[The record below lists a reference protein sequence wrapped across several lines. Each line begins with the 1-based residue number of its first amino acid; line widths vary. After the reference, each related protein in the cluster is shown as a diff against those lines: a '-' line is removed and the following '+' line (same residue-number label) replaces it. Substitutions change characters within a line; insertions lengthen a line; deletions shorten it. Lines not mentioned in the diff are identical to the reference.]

1 MVSGSDAAR
10 IEEQARAQEA
20 LERWMRA
27 MVDTHSV
34 EDGVLWPHLE
44 DGERQRRL
52 DIVMSRY
59 PELEPSLVLVTRGW
73 EAAETLVAG
82 EASAISVRA
91 VVSAYEDFVSGAV
104 FSTADNY
111 FTSDGLNYR
120 WIVNAWGEFQEKCR
134 EAADHDLRPSPREV
148 LLNQVSLSLD
158 GSLLWRLCRS
168 PEGGPPS
175 SVGDSW
181 ATQSDVL
188 ERMSQYPGEERVAA
202 VLGNPMTPQDVLAAG
217 LHIFPYPQ
225 QFWSSVDEDEVGLAL
240 LGGNYAEDDEVQR
253 LIDVSIGWRKIL
265 IRNRMLPEQT
275 VHGVLTSL
283 GFAFTEYPTRAA
295 ALLHPAMPGHALA
308 AAFLE
313 GSAVY
318 GLDWTAACIG
328 VNPATPA
335 DVLAQYPTLDRSRSV
350 NFLDLM
356 DITVDQVIV
365 AAAINP
371 STPGSSRVQLS
382 ALDSEDVAF
391 ALKATAR

>member
-1 MVSGSDAAR
+1 LSDEADTGR
-10 IEEQARAQEA
+10 LEEQARALDA

-27 MVDTHSV
+27 MADTRSV
-34 EDGVLWPHLE
+34 QDGVLWPHLE
-44 DGERQRRL
+44 DGERHRRL
-52 DIVMSRY
+52 GVLRSRY
-59 PELEPSLVLVTRGW
+59 PELEPSLALVTRGW
-73 EAAETLVAG
+73 EAAEALVVAD
-82 EASAISVRA
+82 ASAISLRSI
-91 VVSAYEDFVSGAV
+91 VSAYENFVSGAV

-120 WIVNAWGEFQEKCR
+120 SIVNAWREFQEKCH
-134 EAADHDLRPSPREV
+134 EAADQDLRPSPREV
-148 LLNQVSLSLD
+148 LLDQVTLSLD

-168 PEGGPPS
+168 PEGGSPS
-175 SVGDSW
+175 SEGDSW
-181 ATQSDVL
+181 ATESDVL
-188 ERMSQYPGEERVAA
+188 ERMSQYPDGEQVAS
-202 VLGNPMTPQDVLAAG
+202 VLGNPMTPDSVLAAG
-217 LHIFPYPQ
+217 LELLPYPQ
-225 QFWSSVDEDEVGLAL
+225 EFWSSVDEDEVGLAL
-240 LGGNYAEDDEVQR
+240 LGSDYAEDEEVQR
-253 LIDVSIGWRKIL
+253 LIDAGIGWRKIL
-265 IRNRMLPEQT
+265 IRNRALPEQT

-308 AAFLE
+308 SAFLQ

-335 DVLAQYPTLDRSRSV
+335 DVLAQYPTSDRSRSV

-371 STPGSSRVQLS
+371 STPGSARLHLS
-382 ALDSEDVAF
+382 ALDSEDVAL
-391 ALKATAR
+391 ALRATAR

>member
-1 MVSGSDAAR
+1 MSGSDAAQ

-27 MVDTHSV
+27 MVNTHSV
-34 EDGVLWPHLE
+34 QDGVLWPHLE
-44 DGERQRRL
+44 NGERQRRL
-52 DIVMSRY
+52 DIVLSRY

-73 EAAETLVAG
+73 EAAEALVAG
-82 EASAISVRA
+82 QAAAISVRA
-91 VVSAYEDFVSGAV
+91 VISAYEDFVSGAV

-134 EAADHDLRPSPREV
+134 EAADADLRPSPREV
-148 LLNQVSLSLD
+148 LLGQVSLSLD

-168 PEGGPPS
+168 PEGDSPS

-181 ATQSDVL
+181 ATESDVL
-188 ERMSQYPGEERVAA
+188 ERMSQYPGEEQVAS
-202 VLGNPMTPQDVLAAG
+202 VLGNPMTPHDVLAAG
-217 LHIFPYPQ
+217 LHILPYPQ
-225 QFWSSVDEDEVGLAL
+225 QFWSSVDEDEIGLAL
-240 LGGNYAEDDEVQR
+240 LGCDYAEDEEVQR

-265 IRNRMLPEQT
+265 IRNRALPGQA

-295 ALLHPAMPGHALA
+295 ALLHPAMPGYALA
-308 AAFLE
+308 AAFLQGQE
-313 GSAVY
+313 VY

-371 STPGSSRVQLS
+371 GTPASTRLRLS
-382 ALDSEDVAF
+382 ALDSEDVAL
-391 ALKATAR
+391 ALEATAR

>member
-1 MVSGSDAAR
+1 MSGEADTGQL
-10 IEEQARAQEA
+10 EEQARAQEA

-34 EDGVLWPHLE
+34 KDGVLWPHLE

-52 DIVMSRY
+52 VILMSRY
-59 PELEPSLVLVTRGW
+59 PELEPSLTLVTRGW
-73 EAAETLVAG
+73 EAAEALVVA
-82 EASAISVRA
+82 EASAISLRA
-91 VVSAYEDFVSGAV
+91 VVSAYQDFVSGAV

-120 WIVNAWGEFQEKCR
+120 WIVNAWGEFQERCR

-148 LLNQVSLSLD
+148 LLQQVSLSLD
-158 GSLLWRLCRS
+158 GPLLWRLCRRIDGAS
-168 PEGGPPS
+168 LS
-175 SVGDSW
+175 DVGDSW
-181 ATQSDVL
+181 ATEPDVL
-188 ERMSQYPGEERVAA
+188 EGMSQYPDGEQVAA
-202 VLGNPMTPQDVLAAG
+202 VLGNPMTPISVLVEG
-217 LHIFPYPQ
+217 LEILPYPQ

-240 LGGNYAEDDEVQR
+240 LGCDYAEDEEVQR
-253 LIDVSIGWRKIL
+253 LIDAGIGWRKIL

-308 AAFLE
+308 AAFVQGQE
-313 GSAVY
+313 VY

-335 DVLAQYPTLDRSRSV
+335 DVLAQYPTFDRSRSV

-371 STPGSSRVQLS
+371 STSPSTRVLLS
-382 ALDSEDVAF
+382 ALDSDDI
-391 ALKATAR
+391 ALALRATAR